1 MYAECIVA
9 QECHYKTRVIMFFF
23 LSKVLTFLISP
34 TVILLLLL
42 LTALILKNRPLIS
55 RRILIASFALLLVFS
70 NPFIINQ
77 LLGSWELKFP
87 ELKANK
93 HYDAAIILS
102 GFMTIDKQ
110 TKRMSFGEGVDRMTD
125 GLSLYR
131 AGYADK
137 IIISGGSGSIVNDL
151 RESALTKEFL
161 VKNCGVPESAIL
173 IDTISRNTYE
183 NAVETRKIME
193 LHDIKT
199 TLLITSA
206 FHMRR
211 AKACFEKLNITT
223 DIYPTDILSSKQ
235 EYYPSDLIIPGT
247 DNIEKW
253 EILLHEIV
261 GVMMYK
267 IRGYN

>member
-1 MYAECIVA
+1 
-9 QECHYKTRVIMFFF
+9 MFFF

-34 TVILLLLL
+34 TVIILFLLFV
-42 LTALILKNRPLIS
+42 ALILKNRPLVS
-55 RRILIASFALLLVFS
+55 RRVLIAAFALLLLFS

-77 LLGSWELKFP
+77 LLVNWELKAH
-87 ELKANK
+87 ELEPGKR
-93 HYDAAIILS
+93 YDAAIVLS

-125 GLSLYR
+125 GLTLYR
-131 AGYADK
+131 AGYAGK

-161 VKNCGVPESAIL
+161 VRNCGLPDSVIL

-183 NAVETRKIME
+183 NAVESKKIMQRYR
-193 LHDIKT
+193 IKT
-199 TLLITSA
+199 TILITSA

-211 AKACFEKLNITT
+211 AKACFTKLGITT
-223 DIYPTDILSSKQ
+223 NIYPTDLLSRKQ

-247 DNIEKW
+247 HHIEKW
-253 EILLHEIV
+253 EILMHEIV
-261 GVMMYK
+261 GIMMYK
-267 IRGYN
+267 LKGYN

>member
-1 MYAECIVA
+1 
-9 QECHYKTRVIMFFF
+9 MFFF

-34 TVILLLLL
+34 TVIILLLLL
-42 LTALILKNRPLIS
+42 AALILKNRPAAS
-55 RRILIASFALLLVFS
+55 RRILIASLVLLVLFS

-77 LLGSWELKFP
+77 LLGTWELKFP

-110 TKRMSFGEGVDRMTD
+110 TKRLSFGEGVDRMTD
-125 GLSLYR
+125 GLALYR
-131 AGYADK
+131 SGYAGK
-137 IIISGGSGSIVNDL
+137 IIISGGSGSIVNDV

-161 VKNCGVPESAIL
+161 VKNCGVPDSVIL

-183 NAVETRKIME
+183 NAVESRKIMKR
-193 LHDIKT
+193 HHIKT

-211 AKACFEKLNITT
+211 AKACFEKLGIAT
-223 DIYPTDILSSKQ
+223 DIYPTDLLSSKQ

-247 DNIEKW
+247 HHIEKW
-253 EILLHEIV
+253 EILMHEIV
-261 GVMMYK
+261 GVLMYK
-267 IRGYN
+267 IKGYN